1 MDFLQRTPFFRLL
14 LPLVAGIVLYTCF
27 SGLLLWLIIAGFAV
41 SIGIIAASFLIRD
54 TSKQYAFRWLFGT
67 GISLFFIVFAY
78 LLCINTEKQNAFD
91 HLGEKGIFTVE
102 LTKAPVEKA
111 RSFMCEVKI
120 IQFSD
125 SLSSSASQG
134 KAYIYLQKDSLAAAL
149 SFGDRLLIEAEFN
162 PPEGVQN
169 PDGFDYAAYLKRK
182 GIGAT
187 AYAASD
193 SWTKIGVNNKLSV
206 IALAQQ
212 CREYF
217 LSIYRQFIFKKED
230 FAVLAALTFGYTDEL
245 DPDLQASYSAS
256 GTTHILSVSG
266 LHVGVIYAVFVFIFG
281 FLNKTQKQRNIR
293 TLLILFLLWFYAF
306 VTGLPPAVFRASLM
320 FSLVAISGLFNRKSQ
335 TYNVVFMSAFFMLL
349 VNPNL
354 LFDIGF
360 QLSYCAVLSIVYFQP
375 KISKLFYFR
384 SKPARWVWQLA
395 AVSIAAQLGT
405 VPFTLY
411 YFQVFPNYFL
421 LGNMI
426 AVPVSSFI
434 LYLGVALLVVSSVPV
449 LSTITAFLLSF
460 FLRTLNLSV
469 AFIEHLP
476 YSISI
481 ISINE
486 IQAVLIILTIF
497 LLGYYFY
504 SKKYFSLAAGLC
516 CILVVFSINIFIKYE
531 TLQSQKI
538 IVYTGNRNTHV
549 NFINGKE
556 NFVYTGDYSE
566 LHRIASSFWNNK
578 KLQTP
583 ILINEYSSFTEG
595 FIYFNGLR
603 IMILENDFSRT
614 HTANETLK
622 VDYLIIGNSLK
633 PRIHQLLECIEPKNI
648 ITDKTI
654 TTWYTNQIKE
664 VCEERN
670 IKFHS
675 TRLNGA
681 FVYETKNQQLRE

>member
-1 MDFLQRTPFFRLL
+1 MKFLQRTPFFRLL
-14 LPLVAGIVLYTCF
+14 FPLIAGIIMYQYWELPMWGLSACFVLSLGFIAF
-27 SGLLLWLIIAGFAV
+27 SFFLR
-41 SIGIIAASFLIRD
+41 ASNL
-54 TSKQYAFRWLFGT
+54 QYRFRWLFGC
-67 GISLFFIVFAY
+67 GISLFFIAFAY
-78 LLCINTEKQNAFD
+78 ALCVNVERENSFD
-91 HLGEKGIFTVE
+91 HLSEKGIFTVE

-111 RSFMCEVKI
+111 RSIMCEAKI

-125 SLSSSASQG
+125 SLSSLASQG
-134 KAYIYLQKDSLAAAL
+134 KAYIYFQKDSLAAAL
-149 SFGDRLLIEAEFN
+149 AFGDRLLVEAEFN

-187 AYAASD
+187 AYVASD
-193 SWTKIGVNNKLSV
+193 SWTRIGENSRFSV
-206 IALAQQ
+206 FALAQQ
-212 CREYF
+212 CRTYF
-217 LSIYRQFIFKKED
+217 LNIYRKFDFKRED

-266 LHVGVIYAVFVFIFG
+266 LHVGIIYAVFVFIFG

-320 FSLVAISGLFNRKSQ
+320 FSLVAISGLFNRKSL
-335 TYNVVFMSAFFMLL
+335 TYNIIFMSAFLMLL
-349 VNPNL
+349 INPNL

-360 QLSYCAVLSIVYFQP
+360 QLSYSAVLSIIYFQP
-375 KISKLFYFR
+375 KISRLFYFR
-384 SKPARWVWQLA
+384 SKPAKWVWELA

-434 LYLGVALLVVSSVPV
+434 LYLGVALLAVASIPV
-449 LSTITAFLLSF
+449 LSTVVAFLLNF
-460 FLRTLNLSV
+460 FLRVLNISV

-476 YSISI
+476 YSISV

-486 IQAVLIILTIF
+486 NQALLAILTIF

-504 SKKYFSLAAGLC
+504 SKRYFSLAAGFG
-516 CILVVFSINIFIKYE
+516 CILAFFAINVFIKYE

-549 NFINGKE
+549 NFIDGRKNL
-556 NFVYTGDYSE
+556 VYTSDYSE
-566 LHRIASSFWNNK
+566 LHKIASSFWNNK
-578 KLQTP
+578 KLQKPT
-583 ILINEYSSFTEG
+583 LINEQNSFLNG
-595 FIYFNGLR
+595 FIYFKGLR
-603 IMILENDFSRT
+603 IMILEDDFSRT
-614 HTANETLK
+614 HTTNEKLK
-622 VDYLIIGNSLK
+622 VDYLIIGNGLK
-633 PRIHQLLECIEPKNI
+633 PRIQQVLECVEPQHI
-648 ITDKTI
+648 VTDKTI
-654 TTWYTNQIKE
+654 TAWYTNQIKE
-664 VCEERN
+664 VCEKQKIN
-670 IKFHS
+670 FHS
-675 TRLNGA
+675 TRLSGA
-681 FVYETKNQQLRE
+681 FVAKLGANRR